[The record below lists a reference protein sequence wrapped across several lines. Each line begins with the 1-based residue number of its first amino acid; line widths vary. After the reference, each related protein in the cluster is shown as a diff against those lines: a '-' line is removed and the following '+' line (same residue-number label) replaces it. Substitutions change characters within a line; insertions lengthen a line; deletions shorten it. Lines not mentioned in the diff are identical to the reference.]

1 MSIYI
6 YIYIFF
12 TQNKI
17 INICARL
24 FFQSWRFL
32 TVEQPM
38 STLELRMDV
47 PPIWQWYCLC
57 ERERE
62 TVREREGGRDAEREC
77 TFYIYYLENPSF
89 KWKIKRSTY
98 LAQAP
103 CILIMDD
110 LSSKYLIQR
119 LLENP

>member
-1 MSIYI
+1 MSI

-77 TFYIYYLENPSF
+77 TFYIY
-89 KWKIKRSTY
+89 
-98 LAQAP
+98 
-103 CILIMDD
+103 
-110 LSSKYLIQR
+110 
-119 LLENP
+119 